1 MHELPADRDGGD
13 GLLLRQVRTR
23 AANEISRNV
32 IDSSSA
38 DTMQCS

>member
-23 AANEISRNV
+23 AVNEVSLNFV
-32 IDSSSA
+32 DFFCA
-38 DTMQCS
+38 VTMQ